1 MEQTAFTPPE
11 RIESLK
17 AGILAASVASL
28 AFVLLLTVNQFVFLP
43 LLPGGWIAPV
53 LIKASLQGLMSIVIA
68 TVSGFL
74 FGVTYRYVIRSD
86 TNSQMQSGVVLA
98 FSFVR
103 GLAQI
108 DTGVVITDTI
118 LPFVLLAI
126 ESWLMF
132 SCCCIVL
139 DQALKRGWV
148 KPLIT
153 SPSAL
158 STSLNTSERERD

>member
-28 AFVLLLTVNQFVFLP
+28 AFVLLLTANQFVFLP

-53 LIKASLQGLMSIVIA
+53 LIKASLQGLMAIVRSIVIA

-86 TNSQMQSGVVLA
+86 TNSQIQSGVVLA

-108 DTGVVITDTI
+108 DTGVGITDTI

-139 DQALKRGWV
+139 DQALKRRWV

-153 SPSAL
+153 GLPAL
-158 STSLNTSERERD
+158 STSD